1 MKLKIA
7 QDGYAMRYLT
17 KHLQVFL
24 ELVKWVKGFIIVEIT
39 NSRNLENLGEKTGLQ
54 LLMKSEPRKS
64 WTEINFLYNLSSPAD
79 HTVLGY
85 QEFKKISRSWVLKL
99 FLQNKN
105 KTFHCT
111 FSKFG
116 LYFWGFFLWFA
127 SILNGKYH
135 VAHQIEDFFT
145 RHLKKIR
152 QKKLIWSFLKLQHHT
167 FVQLGNMCTYRT
179 VGMPQDSL
187 FDYCLLNSVY
197 TKK

>member
-64 WTEINFLYNLSSPAD
+64 LTEINFLYNLSSPAD

-85 QEFKKISRSWVLKL
+85 QEF
-99 FLQNKN
+99 
-105 KTFHCT
+105 
-111 FSKFG
+111 
-116 LYFWGFFLWFA
+116 
-127 SILNGKYH
+127 
-135 VAHQIEDFFT
+135 
-145 RHLKKIR
+145 
-152 QKKLIWSFLKLQHHT
+152 
-167 FVQLGNMCTYRT
+167 
-179 VGMPQDSL
+179 
-187 FDYCLLNSVY
+187 
-197 TKK
+197 